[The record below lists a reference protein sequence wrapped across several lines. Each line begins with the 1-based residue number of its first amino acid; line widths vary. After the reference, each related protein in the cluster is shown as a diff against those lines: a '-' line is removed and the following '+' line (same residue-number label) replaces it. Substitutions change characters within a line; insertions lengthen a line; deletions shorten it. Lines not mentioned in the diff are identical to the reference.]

1 MKSKLTYLA
10 IALILSGCASQTM
23 TGGAY
28 TASQARQA
36 QIVKRGTIVSIKT
49 IQIKAG
55 PSGLGGTGGAALG
68 GIAASSN
75 GRVGSNQQAASMVAG
90 AILGGLAGHLAD
102 GSVKTVDGQEISVL
116 LPNGVEIAVAQE
128 IDQKEGAFL
137 VGEQVRVLT
146 SPTGVTR
153 ITR

>member
-1 MKSKLTYLA
+1 MKSILTL
-10 IALILSGCASQTM
+10 IAVAAVLSGCASQTM

-36 QIVKRGTIVSIKT
+36 QVVKKGTVVSVKA
-49 IQIKAG
+49 IQINGGA
-55 PSGLGGTGGAALG
+55 SGVGGMGGAALG
-68 GIAASSN
+68 GIAGAGN

-90 AILGGLAGHLAD
+90 AILGGVAGHIAD
-102 GSVKTVDGQEISVL
+102 SAVNTVEGQEITVQ
-116 LPNGVEIAVAQE
+116 LPNGAEIAVAQE
-128 IDQKEGAFL
+128 IDKKEGVFI

>member
-1 MKSKLTYLA
+1 MKKTIA
-10 IALILSGCASQTM
+10 IVAALILSGCASQTM

-36 QIVKRGTIVSIKT
+36 KVVKKGTITALKS
-49 IQIKAG
+49 IQISGGA
-55 PSGLGGTGGAALG
+55 SGLGGAGGAALG
-68 GIAASSN
+68 GIAASNS
-75 GRVGSNQQAASMVAG
+75 GRMGSNKQAASMVAG
-90 AILGGLAGHLAD
+90 AILGGVAGQMAD
-102 GSVKTVDGQEISVL
+102 AAVNTVEGQEITVL
-116 LPNGVEIAVAQE
+116 LPNGAEIAVAQE
-128 IDQKEGAFL
+128 IDKKEAPFT